1 MQIVQLPRFIKKEC
15 SKKSRKSEMS
25 LNNGLLILVY
35 DNQVENFSVEMIRY
49 CTDCKEQLSRAV
61 HSRK

>member
-15 SKKSRKSEMS
+15 TKSRKSEMS

-35 DNQVENFSVEMIRY
+35 DNQVENSSVEMIRY